1 METTKLNINPVV
13 KWAGGKRQLLPNII
27 THIPKKINTYIE
39 PFIGGGAVLF
49 ETQPKKAIIN
59 DLNFELMNMYYVVAN
74 YTDEL
79 IEALNKMKANHSEEY
94 FYEVRAYDRLEE
106 QVLDNI
112 EMAARLIYLNKTCF
126 NGLYR
131 VNKKNQFNAPYG
143 HYKNPSIFD
152 EQNIRNMAEY
162 LKNSDISY
170 YSRDYKD
177 ILKLAEPGD
186 FVYLDPPYDGT
197 WTNYTDE
204 GFNKTHQ
211 EELAE
216 ACIQLHADGI
226 RFLLSNS
233 RTDFIEYLYKGFNM
247 EVVLANRAINSD
259 KNGRGKVEELL
270 IYNEI

>member
-49 ETQPKKAIIN
+49 ETQPKKAVIN

-79 IEALNKMKANHSEEY
+79 IEVLNKMKANHSEEY
-94 FYEVRAYDRLEE
+94 FYEVRAYDRLEH

-143 HYKNPSIFD
+143 HYKSPSIFD

-162 LKNSDISY
+162 LKNNDISY

-226 RFLLSNS
+226 RLS
-233 RTDFIEYLYKGFNM
+233 
-247 EVVLANRAINSD
+247 
-259 KNGRGKVEELL
+259 L
-270 IYNEI
+270 IHISEPTRRPG